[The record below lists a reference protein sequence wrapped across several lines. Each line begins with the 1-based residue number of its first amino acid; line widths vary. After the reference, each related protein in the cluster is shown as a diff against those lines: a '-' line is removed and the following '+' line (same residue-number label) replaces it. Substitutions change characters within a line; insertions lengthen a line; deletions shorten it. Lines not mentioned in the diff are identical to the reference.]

1 MSKDMDF
8 YSVWSEMRANGIE
21 DNAAIISFLTG
32 SESALAPLYNGTEQE
47 LEQVFTVLDSIP
59 IEHFFDVIET
69 LELERELVP
78 ADVPCFSNFENG
90 ASRLNELLEF
100 EPDGLTFSDAGYQL
114 MNSVKPGARVKYGEN
129 HSKLAAMM
137 SLVTISNSRPAVVKA
152 TVWGEFLTRYDLKR
166 KAGVLQK
173 LLLRDLC
180 VKTIVKSALQGPAT
194 YRDAVKALSLSTA
207 LRRRTNVKCLVE
219 FVLSGTDREEV
230 LSRIDWEMQV
240 M

>member
-1 MSKDMDF
+1 
-8 YSVWSEMRANGIE
+8 MRANGIE

-137 SLVTISNSRPAVVKA
+137 SLAMYWISWASPMRPA
-152 TVWGEFLTRYDLKR
+152 LTSRSMVRY
-166 KAGVLQK
+166 
-173 LLLRDLC
+173 
-180 VKTIVKSALQGPAT
+180 S
-194 YRDAVKALSLSTA
+194 
-207 LRRRTNVKCLVE
+207 
-219 FVLSGTDREEV
+219 SGITP
-230 LSRIDWEMQV
+230 
-240 M
+240 